1 MRLVMNTLDAIG
13 CGGNGYNRFHRQYY
27 TQRLVGLDD
36 ALDLVK
42 HALERIVDFDELL
55 QARCDRLVG

>member
-13 CGGNGYNRFHRQYY
+13 CGGNGYNWFHRQYY
-27 TQRLVGLDD
+27 TQTLVGLHD

-42 HALERIVDFDELL
+42 RALERIVDFESSFK
-55 QARCDRLVG
+55 